1 VKAIVIYYSQTG
13 NTKAIAA
20 AIRNGI
26 GETVSCDFAR
36 LQDIDTPYLAPY
48 DLIGLGAP
56 VWHRREP
63 ANVMNFIEYTMNNV
77 EGKHSFTFCTHGLLP
92 GRFFARVV
100 PQMTQRGLTVVGWK
114 DWYCGVTMP
123 EKPKPY
129 FTDGHPDGIDM
140 DEAKAFGRQVAIRS
154 QRIFGGETKLIP
166 VLPQGKQYD
175 KLYPGRG
182 QGWQLKKGREAAPAT
197 PTSILLEQTGLRS
210 FDAVFHRD
218 LCRYPKC
225 TICIDNCP
233 TGSIDMIMSNPF
245 QRKRCDR
252 CWYCEQL
259 CPAGAIE
266 IDWEA
271 ISKVIKEHV
280 APNFIEIYKE
290 AQAQKRFRP
299 LVPLD
304 KVGWDTFW
312 YTVKK
317 HPRLKPM

>member
-1 VKAIVIYYSQTG
+1 LNAIIIYYSQTG
-13 NTKAIAA
+13 NTAKIAA
-20 AIRNGI
+20 AIRDGVK
-26 GETVSCDFAR
+26 EVCPCDLAR
-36 LQDIDTPYLAPY
+36 LQDIDTPDLAPY

-63 ANVMNFIEYTMNNV
+63 SGVMNFIEYTMDNV
-77 EGKHSFTFCTHGLLP
+77 EGKHGFTFCTHGLLP
-92 GRFFARVV
+92 GHFFARVV
-100 PQMTQRGLTVVGWK
+100 PLMTQRGLTVVGWQ
-114 DWYCGVTMP
+114 DWYTGVTMP

-129 FTDGHPDGIDM
+129 FTDGHPDAIDLE
-140 DEAKAFGRQVAIRS
+140 EAKAFGKETAGRS
-154 QRIFGGETKLIP
+154 RRIFAGEKDLIP
-166 VLPQGKQYD
+166 VLPRGGAYE

-182 QGWQLKKGREAAPAT
+182 QGWQLKKGRKKAPST
-197 PTSILLEQTGLRS
+197 PTSILLEQAGLRS
-210 FDAVFHRD
+210 FDVTFHREKC
-218 LCRYPKC
+218 LYPKC

-233 TGSIDMIMSNPF
+233 TNSIDMIMSNPF
-245 QRKRCDR
+245 NRKRCDR

-259 CPAGAIE
+259 CPTGAIE

-271 ISKVIKEHV
+271 IVKVIKEHV
-280 APNFIEIYKE
+280 APGFIEIYKE

-317 HPRLKPM
+317 HPRLKPL